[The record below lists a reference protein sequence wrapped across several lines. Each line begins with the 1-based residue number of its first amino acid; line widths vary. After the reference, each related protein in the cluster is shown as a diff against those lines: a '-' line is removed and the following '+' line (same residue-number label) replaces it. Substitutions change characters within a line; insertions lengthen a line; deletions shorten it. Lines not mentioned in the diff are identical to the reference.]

1 VSKQK
6 TKTKVTAVSVTDFI
20 NAIENDTRRADAKA
34 LVKIFKEVTGWTPR
48 MWGPT
53 IIGFGAYH
61 YTYETGHSG
70 SICAVGFSPRKANLV
85 IYSAGFPGL
94 EDLLEKLGKHKGGV
108 KQCLYINKLADVQA
122 GILKEI
128 LKKSI
133 VELRK
138 QWPVTAS

>member
-1 VSKQK
+1 MGKYKAK
-6 TKTKVTAVSVTDFI
+6 TEATGVSVTDFI
-20 NAIENDTRRADAKA
+20 NAIEDDTRRSDAKA
-34 LVKIFKEVTGWTPR
+34 LVKIFKEVTGWKPR

-61 YTYETGHSG
+61 YTYDSGHSG

-85 IYSAGFPGL
+85 IYSADFPGL
-94 EDLLEKLGKHKGGV
+94 ADLLEKLGKHKGGMN
-108 KQCLYINKLADVQA
+108 QCLYINKLADVQTEV
-122 GILKEI
+122 LREI
-128 LKKSI
+128 LKRSL

>member
-122 GILKEI
+122 EILKEI